1 VGQRGHCKDRG
12 LYLFLWK
19 RKRESSVENR
29 CVCVC
34 VCVCARARACVRA
47 YVRACTCVCHR
58 IVSIVKRVQFVSDRL
73 SCIVLRG
80 CWCDIIVLSVHAQS
94 EEERDDSND
103 SFCEELEEVFCHFPK
118 YHMES
123 GLGYLNEKLGR
134 EDIFKLTIQNESLH
148 QGSNDIDVR
157 IVNFATSK
165 IWLLRA

>member
-1 VGQRGHCKDRG
+1 M
-12 LYLFLWK
+12 
-19 RKRESSVENR
+19 
-29 CVCVC
+29 
-34 VCVCARARACVRA
+34 
-47 YVRACTCVCHR
+47 
-58 IVSIVKRVQFVSDRL
+58 
-73 SCIVLRG
+73 
-80 CWCDIIVLSVHAQS
+80 HAQS

-118 YHMES
+118 YRMES